1 MVIVVVL
8 LYTRNKINGNI
19 NIKLLEGT
27 KLKIDRRKE
36 DIIKAELVK
45 FKDGECIVMGD
56 DDIDKYFI

>member
-1 MVIVVVL
+1 MVL

-27 KLKIDRRKE
+27 KLEIDRNRE

-45 FKDGECIVMGD
+45 FKNGECTVLGD
-56 DDIDKYFI
+56 EDIDKYFV

>member
-1 MVIVVVL
+1 MVL

-27 KLKIDRRKE
+27 KLEIDRRKE

-45 FKDGECIVMGD
+45 FKDGECIVLGD
-56 DDIDKYFI
+56 EDIDKYFV

>member
-1 MVIVVVL
+1 MVL

-27 KLKIDRRKE
+27 KLEIDKNRE

-45 FKDGECIVMGD
+45 FKNGECTVLGD
-56 DDIDKYFI
+56 EDIDKYFV

>member
-1 MVIVVVL
+1 MVL

-27 KLKIDRRKE
+27 KLEIDKNRE

-45 FKDGECIVMGD
+45 FKDGECIVLGD
-56 DDIDKYFI
+56 EDIDKYFV

>member
-8 LYTRNKINGNI
+8 LYVRNKINGNI

-27 KLKIDRRKE
+27 KLEIDRNRE

-45 FKDGECIVMGD
+45 FKDGECIVLGD
-56 DDIDKYFI
+56 EDIDKYFV

>member
-1 MVIVVVL
+1 MVL

-27 KLKIDRRKE
+27 KLEIDKNRE

-45 FKDGECIVMGD
+45 FKDGKCIVLGD
-56 DDIDKYFI
+56 EDIDKYFV

>member
-19 NIKLLEGT
+19 NIKLLEST
-27 KLKIDRRKE
+27 KLEIDRNRE

-45 FKDGECIVMGD
+45 FKDGECIVLGD

>member
-1 MVIVVVL
+1 MVL

-27 KLKIDRRKE
+27 KLEIDKNRE

-45 FKDGECIVMGD
+45 FKNGQCIVLGD

>member
-1 MVIVVVL
+1 MIL

-27 KLKIDRRKE
+27 KLEIDKNRE

-45 FKDGECIVMGD
+45 FKNGQCTVLGD
-56 DDIDKYFI
+56 EDIDKYFI

>member
-1 MVIVVVL
+1 MIL

-27 KLKIDRRKE
+27 KLEIDKNRE

-45 FKDGECIVMGD
+45 FKNGQCIVLGD

>member
-45 FKDGECIVMGD
+45 FKDGECIVIGD
-56 DDIDKYFI
+56 EDIDRYFV

>member
-1 MVIVVVL
+1 MIL

-27 KLKIDRRKE
+27 KLEIDKNRE

-45 FKDGECIVMGD
+45 FKNGQCIVLGD
-56 DDIDKYFI
+56 EDIDKYFV

>member
-1 MVIVVVL
+1 MIL

-27 KLKIDRRKE
+27 KLEIDKNRE

-45 FKDGECIVMGD
+45 FKNGQCTVLGD

>member
-1 MVIVVVL
+1 MIVVVL

-27 KLKIDRRKE
+27 KLEIDKNRE

-45 FKDGECIVMGD
+45 FKNGQCIVLGD

>member
-1 MVIVVVL
+1 MVL

-27 KLKIDRRKE
+27 KLEIDKNRE

-45 FKDGECIVMGD
+45 FKNGQCTVLGD